1 MMALEAHLR
10 ERRDAGRKLLVPYVT
25 GGLGDAWGE
34 TIEALAQAGAD
45 AIEVGVPFSDP
56 VMDGPVIQQASAEAL
71 AAGATPDTVF
81 DRVAQLDL
89 DVPLVTMQYY
99 NTVFRAGHE
108 RYAARLRGA
117 GISGAIVPDLP
128 FLESG
133 PWRAAAVAEGLDT
146 VLFGTPLADD
156 AALAALTAKK
166 NLRVLTAAAPGGDPH
181 HVRTIDGG
189 LLVQR
194 PDAVSLDRDG
204 WRVVTERTPTDDEW
218 IDLELAWVLGARVT
232 SNAIVLV
239 KGGQA
244 VGIGAGQQSRVDA
257 SRIAADKADG
267 RAVGGACSS
276 DAFFPFRDGIDAAA
290 AAGAAAVIQPGG
302 SVRDDE
308 VIAAADEH
316 GMAMVLTGERHFRH

>member
-146 VLFGTPLADD
+146 VLFGTPLTDD
-156 AALAALTAKK
+156 DELDELVEAASGF
-166 NLRVLTAAAPGGDPH
+166 VYG
-181 HVRTIDGG
+181 VG
-189 LLVQR
+189 LLGV
-194 PDAVSLDRDG
+194 
-204 WRVVTERTPTDDEW
+204 
-218 IDLELAWVLGARVT
+218 
-232 SNAIVLV
+232 
-239 KGGQA
+239 
-244 VGIGAGQQSRVDA
+244 
-257 SRIAADKADG
+257 
-267 RAVGGACSS
+267 
-276 DAFFPFRDGIDAAA
+276 
-290 AAGAAAVIQPGG
+290 
-302 SVRDDE
+302 
-308 VIAAADEH
+308 
-316 GMAMVLTGERHFRH
+316 TGERATLSETATEVAARLKSVTDRPVLIGIGVSTPEQASEVASVADGVIVGTAVVRRMLEGAGPDGVASFVADLRAALDDVAPAA